1 MASINLSDTAPAVV
15 LSSSFTRWGNSFSSD
30 LIKPMVNNYVLGI
43 RLYVTVQNAFTF
55 TRYDGLDP
63 EIYGGIDN
71 NIYPRPRIYLFG
83 ISARF

>member
-1 MASINLSDTAPAVV
+1 
-15 LSSSFTRWGNSFSSD
+15 
-30 LIKPMVNNYVLGI
+30 MVNNYVLGI